1 MKRYEKLL
9 LSVYERKKL
18 GYALYVFSAL
28 SSLLIAIL
36 FLAYIFCLAVFVKDY
51 KEAVR
56 LILTAGF
63 PFLTVGFARRIIGAK
78 RPYEVYSFYEECPKR
93 RFFGKVHKGE
103 GGASFPSRH
112 AYSAFVVASASF
124 FVCVPAGVVIAFV
137 AVLMCACR
145 VLLGIHF
152 IRDVLAGAI
161 IGVMAGV
168 LGEFLL
174 RF

>member
-1 MKRYEKLL
+1 MRRCEKLL
-9 LSVYERKKL
+9 LSIYERKKL
-18 GYALYVFSAL
+18 GTVLYVFSTI
-28 SSLLIAIL
+28 SSMLIAL
-36 FLAYIFCLAVFVKDY
+36 VFLAYIFYLAVFIKDY
-51 KEAVR
+51 KEALR
-56 LILTAGF
+56 LVLTAGF
-63 PFLTVGFARRIIGAK
+63 PFLMVGFARKIIGAK
-78 RPYEVYSFYEECPKR
+78 RPYEVYPFYEECPKR
-93 RFFGKVHKGE
+93 RFFGKMQKDE

-112 AYSAFVVASASF
+112 AYSAFVVASTAVF
-124 FVCVPAGVVIAFV
+124 ICVPVGAVIAFV

-161 IGVMAGV
+161 IGVLAGV

>member
-9 LSVYERKKL
+9 LSIYERKKL
-18 GYALYVFSAL
+18 GIALYAFSAL
-28 SSLLIAIL
+28 SSLLIAL
-36 FLAYIFCLAVFVKDY
+36 VFLAYVFYLAVFVKDY
-51 KEAVR
+51 KEAIR
-56 LILTAGF
+56 LVLTAGF
-63 PFLTVGFARRIIGAK
+63 PFFMVGLARKIIGAK
-78 RPYEVYSFYEECPKR
+78 RPYEVYPFYEECPKR
-93 RFFGKVHKGE
+93 RFFGKVQKDD

-124 FVCVPAGVVIAFV
+124 YICVPVGAVIAFV
-137 AVLMCACR
+137 ATLMCVCR

-152 IRDVLAGAI
+152 VRDVLVGAI

>member
-1 MKRYEKLL
+1 M
-9 LSVYERKKL
+9 
-18 GYALYVFSAL
+18 
-28 SSLLIAIL
+28 
-36 FLAYIFCLAVFVKDY
+36 
-51 KEAVR
+51 
-56 LILTAGF
+56 
-63 PFLTVGFARRIIGAK
+63 VGFARKIIGAK
-78 RPYEVYSFYEECPKR
+78 RPYEVYPFYEECPKR
-93 RFFGKVHKGE
+93 RFFGKMQKDE

-112 AYSAFVVASASF
+112 AYSAFVVASAVVF
-124 FVCVPAGVVIAFV
+124 ICVPVGAVIALV